1 MGHDYMLDNA
11 LDKNK
16 EILGIEKFDNSKILN
31 DTDDKL
37 PDDITLKNV
46 VILMICVI
54 KGDNEL
60 YPQLFL
66 EEALLE
72 A

>member
-1 MGHDYMLDNA
+1 M
-11 LDKNK
+11 
-16 EILGIEKFDNSKILN
+16 ILKYWLKQIIL
-31 DTDDKL
+31 L

-46 VILMICVI
+46 VILIIFVI
-54 KGDNEL
+54 NDGDEI

-66 EEALLE
+66 EEALV